1 MFYSEDRMKKAYV
14 SLGGNLGFPLI
25 TIKKALEEIC
35 LLKDISDFRRS
46 SFYETEPVSSLPQG
60 FFINAVC
67 TFKTSMTP
75 EELLFNLQTI
85 EGKLGKVPKAKDAPR
100 IIDLDLLFLG
110 QEVRRTDQLTL
121 PHPEWNKRLF
131 VLQPLLDLTE
141 EIILKENDKFV
152 SINIRKLV
160 ESLTP
165 STKVRAL
172 E

>member
-1 MFYSEDRMKKAYV
+1 MNQAYI
-14 SLGGNLGFPLI
+14 SLGGNLGFPLV
-25 TIKKALEEIC
+25 TVKKALET
-35 LLKDISDFRRS
+35 ISSLEGVADFRS
-46 SFYETEPVSSLPQG
+46 SRLYETEPVSSIPQN

-67 TFKTSMTP
+67 TFKTWMTP
-75 EELLFNLQTI
+75 EELLSNLQKI
-85 EGKLGKVPKAKDAPR
+85 ERELGKVPKAKEAPR

-110 QEVRRTDQLTL
+110 QEIRQTDQLTL

-141 EIILKENDKFV
+141 VIILKERDKFV

-160 ESLTP
+160 ESLTL
-165 STKVRAL
+165 SNKVRVL